1 MGIVKEL
8 TGGDPVYVRELY
20 KNGSELTPS
29 FLPILLCNVLPSV
42 TDTSH
47 GAWRRIIT
55 IDFKTTFTET
65 PKLPNE
71 KPLNIH
77 IHSDMECWADV
88 FATYMCV
95 GMGERWKG
103 YPSLVIPKECAIFN
117 KQYQEDSDFYT
128 EYFNE
133 KVSITTVDTD
143 TIEWSYM
150 WLDFYKWFCVSYGR
164 EHVPKKSEAK
174 KKFQSDIFK
183 RRLRRGKWSN
193 CLLH

>member
-1 MGIVKEL
+1 MCFGEYTCSIPVSLFTNKRGVSSAAAPELARTRGRRVAFISEPSHNETLNMGIVKEL

-55 IDFKTTFTET
+55 IDFKTTFTEN

-95 GMGERWKG
+95 GMGERWKD
-103 YPSLVIPKECAIFN
+103 YPTLVIQGVCHMEGLQRAENPT
-117 KQYQEDSDFYT
+117 QEYP
-128 EYFNE
+128 N
-133 KVSITTVDTD
+133 VS
-143 TIEWSYM
+143 
-150 WLDFYKWFCVSYGR
+150 
-164 EHVPKKSEAK
+164 SE
-174 KKFQSDIFK
+174 
-183 RRLRRGKWSN
+183 RR
-193 CLLH
+193 

>member
-1 MGIVKEL
+1 M
-8 TGGDPVYVRELY
+8 
-20 KNGSELTPS
+20 
-29 FLPILLCNVLPSV
+29 LCNVLPSV

-55 IDFKTTFTET
+55 IDFKTTFTDT

-71 KPLNIH
+71 KALNIH
-77 IHSDMECWADV
+77 IHSDMEVWADV

-95 GMGERWKG
+95 GMGERSRWKD
-103 YPSLVIPKECAIFN
+103 YPTLVIPKECAIFN

-133 KVSITTVDTD
+133 KVSITTVETD
-143 TIEWSYM
+143 TIEWSHM
-150 WLDFYKWFCVSYGR
+150 WLDFYKWFCISYGR

-183 RRLRRGKWSN
+183 KRLRRGKWT
-193 CLLH
+193 CALLH